1 MEKTHTGLA
10 PSFAGFHVSC
20 DAGSAGQFQA
30 EPDSVWVRVGQRVM
44 RRGVREMCDSVAVE
58 STAQRDGTLVVRV
71 IIFNPDWDEPLQIAS
86 IQSRPNDPD
95 CLTALG
101 CNLDHVSF

>member
-1 MEKTHTGLA
+1 MEKKHTGLA
-10 PSFAGFHVSC
+10 PCFASFHVSC
-20 DAGSAGQFQA
+20 DAGSAGKFQA
-30 EPDSVWVRVGQRVM
+30 ETDSVWVRVGQRVM
-44 RRGVREMCDSVAVE
+44 RRGAREMWDSVAVE

-71 IIFNPDWDEPLQIAS
+71 IIFNPDWDEPLQIDS
-86 IQSRPNDPD
+86 IQSRPDDPD